1 MPLKKATPRWNAFA
15 DGRSESLSKKG
26 NRRRAGGSS
35 KDLLEANALLASLGE
50 AELAELVAV
59 GELVRFELR
68 QPVYQPGIPIEA
80 AYFPIDCVLSVVTQ
94 MVDGSL
100 IEVGTIG
107 REGTTAVPLIMGATA
122 TPTES
127 FCQVE
132 GHAWK
137 IPAES
142 FLALLASSRVFHRA
156 MFGYLQAYVNVL
168 GQFAG
173 CNGMHSVLERCARW
187 LLMTQDRV
195 GRPDF
200 SMTHEFLA
208 AMLGS
213 RRSGVTVAASTL
225 QGAGYIRYT
234 HGKITVLN
242 RAGLEATA
250 CECYGVSR
258 RQFAHLA
265 PVPTDAIAPVRARR
279 VHTLDASL

>member
-1 MPLKKATPRWNAFA
+1 MLT
-15 DGRSESLSKKG
+15 
-26 NRRRAGGSS
+26 
-35 KDLLEANALLASLGE
+35 ANALLASLTD
-50 AELAELVAV
+50 ADLAEIVAT
-59 GELVRFELR
+59 GELVGFELR
-68 QPVYQPGIPIEA
+68 QPVYQPGVPIDA
-80 AYFPIDCVLSVVTQ
+80 VYFPIDCVFSVVTQ
-94 MVDGSL
+94 MADGSL

-122 TPTES
+122 TPTDS

-132 GHAWK
+132 GRAWK
-137 IPAES
+137 TAADS
-142 FLALLASSRVFHRA
+142 FLALLASSRPFHRS

-168 GQFAG
+168 GQLAG

-187 LLMTQDRV
+187 LLLTQDRI

-213 RRSGVTVAASTL
+213 RRSGVTVAALTL

-250 CECYGVSR
+250 CECYEISR
-258 RQFAHLA
+258 QQFAELG
-265 PVPTDAIAPVRARR
+265 PVPQNRVAPVRARKQLHAR
-279 VHTLDASL
+279 RIEAPSVV